1 MKTAIPD
8 NKRQMAK
15 VEPPEIEAG
24 DAYFAATRRWV
35 TSVTD
40 TPGPRQLKR
49 VEKSLLTLRGL
60 TKTYIKQRDAEC
72 TVTIFS
78 PYGRLIYSEYPAQ
91 VLHDVGTAFGWEISR
106 KNAARLAKA
115 LEAELPASKRNLAWM
130 VERLETDDEYLKRA
144 QQEAYWAAQR
154 AKS

>member
-8 NKRQMAK
+8 NKRQMTK

-24 DAYFAATRRWV
+24 DAYFAASRRWV
-35 TSVTD
+35 DSVSD
-40 TPGPRQLKR
+40 TPGPRQVKKVR
-49 VEKSLLTLRGL
+49 TLIRKL
-60 TKTYIKQRDAEC
+60 RILAETYIKSSDKDCIMTIWAPYRN
-72 TVTIFS
+72 TV
-78 PYGRLIYSEYPAQ
+78 YSEYPAQ

-130 VERLETDDEYLKRA
+130 VERLETDDEYPKRA